1 MLDRA
6 GVRVASTDG
15 SVWRLVDD
23 DGADLQVDLDTLA
36 TLCRDRDRDTWAEL
50 VLSHLAP
57 LLAPDPMAT
66 LADDPEALRDAVRV
80 RLYPTEALEGSHITP
95 PARPVADGLSEVVVV
110 DTPDTVL
117 VVDADRLDVLD
128 LDPDDLFALGRD
140 NLRRHEPIEVE
151 RRTSGSVELL
161 VAEGDS
167 FFTATWALLL
177 DEVADL
183 PPDGALVVVPSRHAL
198 LAHPVRDADAV
209 RAVQVLLAVAHR
221 HVVDAPGALVPDLY
235 WYRDG
240 SLVLLPTEEQDDGQL
255 AFHPTDEFVDVLNRV
270 VEA

>member
-6 GVRVASTDG
+6 NVRVAATDG

-36 TLCRDRDRDTWAEL
+36 TLCRDRERDTWAEL

-66 LADDPEALRDAVRV
+66 LADDPAALRDAIRV

-95 PARPVADGLSEVVVV
+95 PARPAADGLSEVVVV

-117 VVDADRLDVLD
+117 VVDADRLDVLG
-128 LDPDDLFALGRD
+128 LDHDALFTLGRD
-140 NLRRHEPIEVE
+140 NLRQHEPIEAE

-177 DEVADL
+177 DEVTDL

-235 WYRDG
+235 WYHDG
-240 SLVLLPTEEQDDGQL
+240 QLTLLPTEEQDDGQL
-255 AFHPTDEFVDVLNRV
+255 AFHPTDEFVEVLNRL
-270 VEA
+270 VEG